1 VYHDRKSPAT
11 PYWPYYQTLAVIAK
25 KNKNGLALT
34 VLTKE
39 MRTILILTIVLFELS
54 FVGCKSKSRSN
65 SENKVQYFDSIK
77 ELKTRLLTH
86 NKWKLYRF
94 ENKNEKASNKIV
106 QNLIFEFREDNKVYV
121 NNSKSVGVWK
131 ANFYL
136 HPDNKHISTKLKLE
150 LNDTIEKL
158 HIPHAFYYFGFYG
171 ENKDILRFVMERE
184 NGKLERH
191 CSLTFHSLN
200 E

>member
-1 VYHDRKSPAT
+1 MIVS
-11 PYWPYYQTLAVIAK
+11 
-25 KNKNGLALT
+25 
-34 VLTKE
+34 TKE
-39 MRTILILTIVLFELS
+39 MKIILTLVVILFELS
-54 FVGCKSKSRSN
+54 FVGCNSNSKSN
-65 SENKVQYFDSIK
+65 VENKLQYFDSIK
-77 ELKTRLLTH
+77 ELKIRLLTQ

-94 ENKNEKASNKIV
+94 ENKNEKISNIIV
-106 QNLIFEFREDNKVYV
+106 QNLIFEFRENNKIYV

-131 ANFYL
+131 AHFYL

-158 HIPHAFYYFGFYG
+158 HIPHAFYFFGFYG
-171 ENKDILRFVMERE
+171 DNKDILRFVMERE

>member
-1 VYHDRKSPAT
+1 
-11 PYWPYYQTLAVIAK
+11 
-25 KNKNGLALT
+25 
-34 VLTKE
+34 

-54 FVGCKSKSRSN
+54 FVGCKSKSKSN
-65 SENKVQYFDSIK
+65 SENNVQYFDSIK
-77 ELKTRLLTH
+77 ELKTRLLTQ

-94 ENKNEKASNKIV
+94 ENKNEKTVNKIV

-136 HPDNKHISTKLKLE
+136 LPDNKHISTKLKLE
-150 LNDTIEKL
+150 LNDSIEKL
-158 HIPHAFYYFGFYG
+158 HIPHAFYFFGFYG
-171 ENKDILRFVMERE
+171 ENKNILRLVLESNKE
-184 NGKLERH
+184 KIERH
-191 CSLTFHSLN
+191 CSLIFHSEN